1 MTRTPQEKTEQ
12 LHRRTVRIMEIQIN
26 QKSLSLPDGATVA
39 DALAA
44 FGARPPFAVALNGQ
58 FVARTQ
64 HPERALNAGDK
75 LDIVHPVAGG

>member
-1 MTRTPQEKTEQ
+1 
-12 LHRRTVRIMEIQIN
+12 MEIEIN
-26 QKSLSLPDGATVA
+26 QKRFTVPDGSTVA

-64 HPERALNAGDK
+64 HPARTLSAGDRP
-75 LDIVHPVAGG
+75 DVVHPVAGG